1 MLKFLLRRFANY
13 LVLVALATCMGYFL
27 AAYSLNARA
36 NYEGRNPRPSQES
49 IESKLN
55 DLNLNNRTPVPERF
69 TRWAGNAIR
78 GDLGKTFDERPV
90 WDEMKR
96 RMGVSLRLL
105 FLGSIIGA
113 IAGVAI
119 GALGAV
125 KQYSFFDQGSTA
137 ASFVLLSTP
146 VFVLA
151 VLLKMVAYRYWNPYI
166 PDGWFMNLSM
176 VGEKSPGLEGGSLT
190 LLSDRLSHLILPT
203 LGIVLSQMAFYSRY
217 QRNSFLDVL
226 GADFLRTAQA
236 KGLRRRTA
244 LIKHGLRTALI
255 PMATFFAYSFGL
267 LLTGATFTEKIY
279 GWHGMGEWFIDSIS
293 KNDVNVVA
301 AVIVFSAVLILIAG
315 LIADILYAA
324 LDPRVRIR

>member
-13 LVLVALATCMGYFL
+13 LVLVAVATCFGYFL
-27 AAYSLNARA
+27 AASSLNPRS

-49 IESKLN
+49 IEAKLN
-55 DLNLNNRTPVPERF
+55 ELNLNDKTPLVERF
-69 TRWAGNAIR
+69 TTWAGNFVQ
-78 GDLGKTFDERPV
+78 GDLGQTINERPV
-90 WDEMKR
+90 WEEMRR

-105 FLGSIIGA
+105 LIGAIIGA
-113 IAGVAI
+113 ASGVAI

-125 KQYSFFDQGSTA
+125 KQYSWFDNGTTA
-137 ASFVLLSTP
+137 LSFVLLSTP

-151 VLLKMVAYRYWNPYI
+151 VLLKVLANQYWNPYV
-166 PDGWFMNLSM
+166 PDTWFLSF
-176 VGEKSPGLEGGSLT
+176 VGEKTPGLSAGT
-190 LLSDRLSHLILPT
+190 LELFRDRISHLVLPT
-203 LGIVLSQMAFYSRY
+203 LGIVLSQIAFYSRY

-236 KGLRRRTA
+236 KGLRRRAA

-255 PMATFFAYSFGL
+255 PMATFFAYSFGM

-279 GWHGMGEWFIDSIS
+279 GWHGMGEWFIDSINQ
-293 KNDVNVVA
+293 NDVNVVA
-301 AVIVFSAVLILIAG
+301 AVIVFSSVLILIAG
-315 LIADILYAA
+315 LIADVLYAA

>member
-1 MLKFLLRRFANY
+1 MLKFLVRRFANY
-13 LVLVALATCMGYFL
+13 LVLVALATCFGYFL
-27 AAYSLNARA
+27 AATSLNPRA

-49 IESKLN
+49 IEAKLTE
-55 DLNLNNRTPVPERF
+55 LNLNNHTPVTERF
-69 TRWAGNAIR
+69 TRWAGDVVR
-78 GDLGKTFDERPV
+78 GDLGRTFDDRPV
-90 WDEMKR
+90 WGEMKR

-105 FLGSIIGA
+105 LIGSILGA
-113 IAGVAI
+113 AAGVAI

-125 KQYSFFDQGSTA
+125 KQYSLFDNGSTA
-137 ASFVLLSTP
+137 LSFVLLSTP

-151 VLLKMVAYRYWNPYI
+151 VLLKVAANQYWNPYV
-166 PDGWFMNLSM
+166 PDSWFLSF
-176 VGEKSPGLEGGSLT
+176 VGEKTPGLDGST
-190 LLSDRLSHLILPT
+190 WEIFSDRLSHLILPT
-203 LGIVLSQMAFYSRY
+203 LGIILSQVAFYSRY

-226 GADFLRTAQA
+226 GSDFLRTAQA

-301 AVIVFSAVLILIAG
+301 AVIVFSAILILLAG
-315 LIADILYAA
+315 LIADVLYAA
-324 LDPRVRIR
+324 LDPRVRVR

>member
-13 LVLVALATCMGYFL
+13 LVLVALATCFGYFL
-27 AAYSLNARA
+27 AASSLNPRS

-55 DLNLNNRTPVPERF
+55 ELNLNDKTPVPERF
-69 TRWAGNAIR
+69 TRWAGDFLR
-78 GDLGKTFDERPV
+78 GDMGKTFDERPV
-90 WDEMKR
+90 WNEMKR

-105 FLGSIIGA
+105 LLGSILGA

-125 KQYSFFDQGSTA
+125 KQYSLFDNGSTGL
-137 ASFVLLSTP
+137 SFVLLSTP

-151 VLLKMVAYRYWNPYI
+151 VLLKVAANKYWNPYV
-166 PDGWFMNLSM
+166 PDNWFLSF
-176 VGEKSPGLEGGSLT
+176 VGEKTPGLSGSTWSLF
-190 LLSDRLSHLILPT
+190 SDRLSHLILPT
-203 LGIVLSQMAFYSRY
+203 LGIVLSQVAFYSRY

-236 KGLRRRTA
+236 KGLRRRAA

-279 GWHGMGEWFIDSIS
+279 GWHGMGEWFIDSIA

-301 AVIVFSAVLILIAG
+301 AVIVFSAVLILLAG
-315 LIADILYAA
+315 LIADVLYAA

>member
-13 LVLVALATCMGYFL
+13 LVLVALATCFGYFL
-27 AAYSLNARA
+27 AASSLNPRA
-36 NYEGRNPRPSQES
+36 NYEGRNPPPSQES

-55 DLNLNNRTPVPERF
+55 ELNLNDKTPVMKRF
-69 TRWAGNAIR
+69 TRWAGDFLR
-78 GDLGKTFDERPV
+78 GDMGKTFDEKPV
-90 WDEMKR
+90 WGEMKR

-105 FLGSIIGA
+105 VLGSILGA

-125 KQYSFFDQGSTA
+125 KQYTWFDHSSTA
-137 ASFVLLSTP
+137 LSFVLLSTP

-151 VLLKMVAYRYWNPYI
+151 VMLKMVANRYWNPYV
-166 PDGWFMNLSM
+166 PDVWFLSF
-176 VGEKSPGLEGGSLT
+176 VGEKTPGLSGSWWDLF
-190 LLSDRLSHLILPT
+190 SDRLSHLVLPT
-203 LGIVLSQMAFYSRY
+203 LGIVLSQIAFYSRY

-301 AVIVFSAVLILIAG
+301 AVIVFSAVLILLAG
-315 LIADILYAA
+315 LIADVLYAA